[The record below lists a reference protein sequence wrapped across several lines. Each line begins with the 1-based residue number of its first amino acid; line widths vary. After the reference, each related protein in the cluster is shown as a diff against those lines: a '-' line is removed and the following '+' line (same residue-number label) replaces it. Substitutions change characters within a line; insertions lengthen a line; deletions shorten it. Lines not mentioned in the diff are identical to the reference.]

1 MLKTEAFKEIKQN
14 AGKEYGG
21 LDDFR
26 MVAAFLVVAIHTSP
40 LLTFTETGDFFLT
53 RILARIAVP
62 FFFMVSGFF
71 VLKAGNTGRKVRKFM
86 EKTAILYGISI
97 LLYMPLN
104 LYNHYFQME
113 DFWKNFLKD
122 IFFDGTFYH
131 LWYLPAAIEGI
142 AIAYFLLKKHGKK
155 GALFVSLILYL
166 IGLLGDSYYGMI
178 KGIPV
183 LSGLYEGIFS
193 VSAYTR
199 NGIFFAPV
207 FFVMGSIWAEK
218 LSEVKGRSQHI
229 SLVVP
234 AAGLAECFLAMTA
247 EGMLLRRFSIQRHD
261 SMYVMLLPVMYFL
274 FWLLAALPLKGN
286 PLLRK
291 IAMLIYIIHP
301 YMIVITRMGAKA
313 LHMEKWFI
321 ENSLLHYFAV
331 SVESLLCAL
340 LLLGLW
346 KMWKGEDRGKE
357 NAGEK
362 KKKISEI
369 DTEGTERAWVEIN
382 LSNLRHNAKVLKT
395 MMPGQC
401 ELMAVVKANAYGH
414 GANLTAD
421 CLRKEGVRQFAVAS
435 LEEGIALRKHGIT
448 EEILILGYT
457 DIRRSRQLKKYRL
470 VQTVI
475 DYEYAKELN
484 ACRLHLPVHVKID
497 TGMHRL
503 GIDSRHVEQVSRIFN
518 LNYLKVTGI
527 YTHLCVADSLE
538 KEDVEYTKKQI
549 RRFYE
554 LLDVLKVKERP
565 DIKVHLQ
572 SSYGLLNYP
581 GLPCDFARMG
591 IALYG
596 VKSALNDVTIQ
607 KPELLPV
614 LSLKARVGLIR
625 EIQAGETV
633 SYGRTFTAER
643 DSRIA
648 ILPIG
653 YADGLPRNLSG
664 GKGSVLIHGKKMP
677 IVGRICMDQLA
688 VDITGEEGIKPGDEA
703 ILIGRDGLEEISA
716 AELAYQADTITNE
729 LLSRLGS
736 RLKRVPVFSDL

>member
-1 MLKTEAFKEIKQN
+1 MFKTEAFKEIKQN
-14 AGKEYGG
+14 SKEEYGI

-26 MVAAFLVVAIHTSP
+26 MAVAFLVVAIHTSP
-40 LLTFTETGDFFLT
+40 LLTFTESGDFFMT

-71 VLKAGNTGRKVRKFM
+71 VLKGENTDRTVRKFM
-86 EKTAILYGISI
+86 KKTAALYGISI
-97 LLYMPLN
+97 LLYLPLN
-104 LYNHYFQME
+104 LYTHYFQME
-113 DFWKNFLKD
+113 DFFKNLLKD

-131 LWYLPAAIEGI
+131 LWYLPAAIEGV
-142 AIAYFLLKKHGKK
+142 AVAYFLLKKLGKK
-155 GALFVSLILYL
+155 GAFFVSLILYL
-166 IGLLGDSYYGMI
+166 IGLFGDSYYGMI
-178 KGIPV
+178 KGIPA

-193 VSAYTR
+193 LSDYTR

-207 FFVMGSIWAEK
+207 FFVMGSLWAEK
-218 LSEVKGRSQHI
+218 LSWGKRKRQQI

-234 AAGLAECFLAMTA
+234 VAGLAECFLAMTA
-247 EGMLLRRFSIQRHD
+247 EGMLLHRFSIQRHD
-261 SMYVMLLPVMYFL
+261 SMYVMLLPTMYFL
-274 FWLLAALPLKGN
+274 FQLLTAFRQKGN
-286 PLLRK
+286 LLLRK
-291 IAMLIYIIHP
+291 TAMIIYIIHP

-321 ENSLLHYFAV
+321 ENSLVHYLAV
-331 SVESLLCAL
+331 SIESLLCAL

-346 KMWKGEDRGKE
+346 GMRKGRKDGP
-357 NAGEK
+357 EK
-362 KKKISEI
+362 KKSPGK
-369 DTEGTERAWVEIN
+369 DPEGKERAWVEIN
-382 LSNLRHNAKVLKT
+382 LSNLRHNAGALKAI
-395 MMPGQC
+395 MPGQC

-484 ACRLHLPVHVKID
+484 ACRLHLPVHIKID

-503 GIDSRHVEQVSRIFN
+503 GIDSRHVEQVFRIFN

-538 KEDVEYTKKQI
+538 KEDIEYTENQI
-549 RRFYE
+549 KRFYE
-554 LLDVLKVKERP
+554 LLDVLKVKEHP

-596 VKSALNDVTIQ
+596 VKSALGDVTRQ
-607 KPELLPV
+607 KPKLLPV
-614 LSLKARVGLIR
+614 LSLKARIGLIR
-625 EIQAGETV
+625 EIEAGETV

-653 YADGLPRNLSG
+653 YADGLPRNLSC
-664 GKGSVLIHGKKMP
+664 GKGSVLIHGKRMP

-703 ILIGRDGLEEISA
+703 VLIGRDGLEEISA
-716 AELAYQADTITNE
+716 EELAYLADTITNE
-729 LLSRLGS
+729 LLSRLGP
-736 RLKRVPVFSDL
+736 RLKRVPVF